1 MAKIYGN
8 PITLGGKKIE
18 SNFELVAT
26 FSISESNLTNL
37 KTIYVDD
44 MAIYEFRMGT
54 FKIPFPLQIKDNTY
68 NSMDDLKFEVG
79 ANNILFS
86 ANEVS
91 GQNIW
96 IQRKGRLNDEVDV
109 LSLDAGVVAGCKL
122 LMFVKFEK

>member
-8 PITLGGKKIE
+8 PITFGSSKSE
-18 SNFELVAT
+18 PNFELVAT

-37 KTIYVDD
+37 KTINDD
-44 MAIYEFRMGT
+44 MTVYEFRMGT

-68 NSMDDLKFEVG
+68 NSMEDLQLEVG
-79 ANNILFS
+79 SNNILFS

-91 GQNIW
+91 GENIW
-96 IQRKGRLNDEVDV
+96 IQRKGMLNDKFDV
-109 LSLDAGVVAGCKL
+109 LSINTGSVIDCKL